1 MFKHVSTLIASIL
14 MLCSFNLNAEQMKKL
29 GDWDVHYIAL
39 GTTFLTP
46 EVARAYG
53 IQRSRYNGLINIS
66 VLNSQSKQAQSV
78 AMTGTAKNLLGV
90 VKDLSFKEV
99 KEGDAIYS
107 LAVLPFRNEEQYQIN
122 INIRH
127 GNELQKLN
135 FKHKFYAE

>member
-1 MFKHVSTLIASIL
+1 MSKLISAL
-14 MLCSFNLNAEQMKKL
+14 TAGLLLLCSFSSSAEQMKKL

-53 IQRSRYNGLINIS
+53 IQRSRYNGLLNIS
-66 VLNSQSKQAQSV
+66 VLDSNSKTAQSV

-90 VKDLSFKEV
+90 VKKLSFKEV

-122 INIRH
+122 IDIRH
-127 GNELQKLN
+127 GNQQQKLS
-135 FKHKFYAE
+135 FKHKFYVE